1 MEGLFHIPHA
11 STNIPEKYLKYFR
24 LNSNDLNSEILKM
37 TDHFT
42 DDLFDIALP
51 GFETIKFPVS
61 RLLVDP
67 ERFVSDADEVMSKV
81 GMGCIYEKT
90 HDGKALKESSQIRN
104 ELIKRYYEP
113 HHSFFSKI
121 VDGKLRLNSKVL
133 IVDCHSFPK
142 KPLPYE
148 LNQNPDRAEICIGT
162 DEFHTPRNIT
172 EFLVKSFSEQ
182 GFSVSINKPF
192 SGAIVPMKFYRT
204 EASVRSVMIEVRRDI
219 YMDEKT
225 GEKTENFVLV
235 YNKISKILTSLDSLE

>member
-1 MEGLFHIPHA
+1 M
-11 STNIPEKYLKYFR
+11 
-24 LNSNDLNSEILKM
+24 
-37 TDHFT
+37 
-42 DDLFDIALP
+42 
-51 GFETIKFPVS
+51 
-61 RLLVDP
+61 
-67 ERFVSDADEVMSKV
+67 
-81 GMGCIYEKT
+81 
-90 HDGKALKESSQIRN
+90 
-104 ELIKRYYEP
+104 
-113 HHSFFSKI
+113 
-121 VDGKLRLNSKVL
+121 L

-235 YNKISKILTSLDSLE
+235 YDKISEILTSLDSLE

>member
-11 STNIPEKYLKYFR
+11 STNIPEKYLIYFR

-42 DDLFDIALP
+42 DDLFDITLP

-90 HDGKALKESSQIRN
+90 HDGKALKEASQIRN
-104 ELIKRYYEP
+104 ELIERYYEP

-121 VDGKLRLNSKVL
+121 VEKKLRVNSKLL

-172 EFLVKSFSEQ
+172 EFLVKSFSQQ
-182 GFSVSINKPF
+182 GVSVSINKPF

-225 GEKTENFVLV
+225 GEKTKNFVLV
-235 YNKISKILTSLDSLE
+235 YDKISEIITSLDSLE